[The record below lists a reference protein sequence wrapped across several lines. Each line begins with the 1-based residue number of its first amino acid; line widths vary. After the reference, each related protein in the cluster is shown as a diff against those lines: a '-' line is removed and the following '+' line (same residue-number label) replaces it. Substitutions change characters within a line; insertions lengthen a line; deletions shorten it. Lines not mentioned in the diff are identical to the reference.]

1 MTLVRSITH
10 PDWLIRSEQ
19 VRAFTCTRLSIC
31 VTACDHEWRS
41 WFLQWEK
48 VKPAGKQVDERNAF
62 TYSFHSVFIYRSR
75 TSYFPSRRHTFFS
88 CDRINLTGGEVQ
100 RLNVM
105 SLILIQPPLAS
116 VSYSHVLYVYNWVDA
131 PQKGINNII
140 YMLLSTFATIKRDL
154 LAGKALQ
161 KLIKAK
167 SCFSFPKTSDGEP
180 CALLIIIITLPKLW
194 PLNSVKWKFW
204 HSARKPC
211 QVTWQT
217 KSFWWMLCEDDL
229 CSTASIIPQVTLQV
243 HH

>member
-1 MTLVRSITH
+1 MSGGVDSSSGRKWSLQGNRWMRGTLSHILFTQCS
-10 PDWLIRSEQ
+10 LIAPE
-19 VRAFTCTRLSIC
+19 L
-31 VTACDHEWRS
+31 
-41 WFLQWEK
+41 L
-48 VKPAGKQVDERNAF
+48 
-62 TYSFHSVFIYRSR
+62 
-75 TSYFPSRRHTFFS
+75 TSHQEDTLFFS

-180 CALLIIIITLPKLW
+180 CALLIIIIILPKLW

-229 CSTASIIPQVTLQV
+229 CSTPSIIPQVTLQV

>member
-1 MTLVRSITH
+1 MSGGVDSSSGRKWSLQGNRWTRGTLSHI
-10 PDWLIRSEQ
+10 L
-19 VRAFTCTRLSIC
+19 FTQC
-31 VTACDHEWRS
+31 
-41 WFLQWEK
+41 
-48 VKPAGKQVDERNAF
+48 
-62 TYSFHSVFIYRSR
+62 SFIAPELL
-75 TSYFPSRRHTFFS
+75 TSHQEDTLFFS

-180 CALLIIIITLPKLW
+180 CALLIIIIILPKLW

>member
-1 MTLVRSITH
+1 MEE
-10 PDWLIRSEQ
+10 LIPPVGESE
-19 VRAFTCTRLSIC
+19 
-31 VTACDHEWRS
+31 ACRETGGR
-41 WFLQWEK
+41 E
-48 VKPAGKQVDERNAF
+48 ERF
-62 TYSFHSVFIYRSR
+62 TYSFHSVFINSSR

-180 CALLIIIITLPKLW
+180 CALLLIIIILPKLW
-194 PLNSVKWKFW
+194 PLNSVKWKCW

>member
-1 MTLVRSITH
+1 MSGGVDSSSGRKWSLQGNRWMRGTLSHILFTQCS
-10 PDWLIRSEQ
+10 LIAPE
-19 VRAFTCTRLSIC
+19 L
-31 VTACDHEWRS
+31 
-41 WFLQWEK
+41 L
-48 VKPAGKQVDERNAF
+48 
-62 TYSFHSVFIYRSR
+62 
-75 TSYFPSRRHTFFS
+75 TSHQEDTLFFS

-140 YMLLSTFATIKRDL
+140 YMLLRTFATIKRDL

-180 CALLIIIITLPKLW
+180 CALLIIIIILPKLW

-229 CSTASIIPQVTLQV
+229 CSTPSIIPQVTLQV